1 MPLAKFFTFHR
12 GEYDARV
19 RKGNEVTVSDALKEL
34 YGTKILPLEKHYNYE
49 DFFSTPLEPAYF
61 ESKPL
66 VLLFGEYST
75 GKTSFIKYVL
85 GKEYPG
91 MRIGPEPTTD
101 NFIVVEYG
109 EDEGIVPG
117 NALVVD
123 KTKQYSSLAK
133 FGGQFLNRFQCSTVH
148 SEILERFTL
157 VDTPG
162 ILSGE
167 KERGYDL
174 TAVLRWF
181 AERCDRI
188 ILLFDINKLDISDE
202 LRAAIDMVKGYEDKI
217 KIVLNKSDTVNTQQ
231 LMRVYGALM
240 WSLGKVMATPEAARV
255 YIGSFWENPWVH
267 EENRHLFEEEEADLI
282 IDIYTLSRD
291 ADLRKLND
299 LVRRAKN
306 VRIHSHIMAELRRCM
321 PVFGISS
328 GRRKKR
334 LLLELSQI
342 YEKLQMEYQLPPGD
356 FPSIKEMRR
365 KLQTF
370 DFNKIR
376 ARKRKYF
383 DLLNQA
389 LEQDIGRLFPLLP
402 AVDQEDLAAKDRE
415 RQMIL
420 NKVWSEKM
428 LLRRPIRPRGVSTV
442 SSENLSNISEVES
455 GGDHQTQTQYQKISS
470 LPTPVVIIKEEL
482 SSGGSSP
489 SSRLGAIVSGVGTI
503 GTLKRSAPSPHL
515 EKRTII
521 TRTESTTLPSK
532 EQVIRTETAV
542 ATPEK
547 TEVKTTE
554 TTVVDGRTKVKES
567 TQLKPADPHLASYA
581 KYQAP
586 KVEALYAT
594 IQKKKDDAFPKVEE
608 KKFDAKQESK
618 AQDNKAETKDAGAAG
633 ASTVTSATQQSSNKT
648 SETIINQVEP
658 GKRDILKKIGETTKE
673 KTEVQVEEKT
683 TIIAITTPASS
694 TVVNGGIKSNRS
706 IKKSDQEAIKLPLN
720 IQETP
725 AEEKEDK
732 ILNTATSTKVITDE
746 AKLPVA
752 EEAKTEPTSE
762 APPTTKTAIPSE
774 SKEEQRRRFLFGVTS
789 THSDIKQ
796 RSEQSIIL
804 KEMKESYDQS
814 SIKDYDGIINDS

>member
-1 MPLAKFFTFHR
+1 
-12 GEYDARV
+12 
-19 RKGNEVTVSDALKEL
+19 
-34 YGTKILPLEKHYNYE
+34 
-49 DFFSTPLEPAYF
+49 
-61 ESKPL
+61 
-66 VLLFGEYST
+66 
-75 GKTSFIKYVL
+75 
-85 GKEYPG
+85 
-91 MRIGPEPTTD
+91 
-101 NFIVVEYG
+101 
-109 EDEGIVPG
+109 
-117 NALVVD
+117 
-123 KTKQYSSLAK
+123 
-133 FGGQFLNRFQCSTVH
+133 
-148 SEILERFTL
+148 
-157 VDTPG
+157 
-162 ILSGE
+162 
-167 KERGYDL
+167 
-174 TAVLRWF
+174 
-181 AERCDRI
+181 
-188 ILLFDINKLDISDE
+188 
-202 LRAAIDMVKGYEDKI
+202 
-217 KIVLNKSDTVNTQQ
+217 
-231 LMRVYGALM
+231 
-240 WSLGKVMATPEAARV
+240 
-255 YIGSFWENPWVH
+255 
-267 EENRHLFEEEEADLI
+267 
-282 IDIYTLSRD
+282 
-291 ADLRKLND
+291 
-299 LVRRAKN
+299 
-306 VRIHSHIMAELRRCM
+306 
-321 PVFGISS
+321 
-328 GRRKKR
+328 
-334 LLLELSQI
+334 
-342 YEKLQMEYQLPPGD
+342 
-356 FPSIKEMRR
+356 
-365 KLQTF
+365 
-370 DFNKIR
+370 
-376 ARKRKYF
+376 
-383 DLLNQA
+383 
-389 LEQDIGRLFPLLP
+389 
-402 AVDQEDLAAKDRE
+402 
-415 RQMIL
+415 
-420 NKVWSEKM
+420 M

-618 AQDNKAETKDAGAAG
+618 AQDNKAKTKDAGAAG

-725 AEEKEDK
+725 AEE
-732 ILNTATSTKVITDE
+732 S
-746 AKLPVA
+746 
-752 EEAKTEPTSE
+752 KTTLSFDPFCL
-762 APPTTKTAIPSE
+762 
-774 SKEEQRRRFLFGVTS
+774 R
-789 THSDIKQ
+789 
-796 RSEQSIIL
+796 
-804 KEMKESYDQS
+804 
-814 SIKDYDGIINDS
+814 